1 MGLSNTAVP
10 KYYATFRDKVLAGLI
25 PVCDEISME
34 MNRIDALIADPNIWH
49 DDEATDAWI
58 RFCEN
63 ELVLTDGSQFVMLDS
78 FKLWGEQLLGWYHFV
93 DGSVYV
99 PNESDS
105 GGHFERKRT
114 LRRLINKQYLIVA
127 RSNAK
132 SMYLMAIQAYLLVVE
147 PDTTHQITTAPT
159 MKQSDEVILPIK
171 NALQRSRGPLF
182 KFMTLGS
189 LSNTTGS
196 RLNRPQLASTK
207 LGIQNFMSSSLLE
220 VRAMSID
227 KLQGLRVKCATVDEW
242 LSGVVREDVVG
253 AIEQGASKVPN
264 YAIIAASSEGTVRN
278 GSGDDIKFELL
289 RILHGEYNNP
299 HVSIF
304 YYRLD
309 DVSEVGDPGT
319 WMKANP
325 NIGITV
331 EYETIRLDVVRAEN
345 SPAAKND
352 ILAKRFDIP
361 MEGFSFWFTYEDTLP
376 TIAPSPVVFW
386 RMPGVLG
393 IDLSQGDDFCAFTLL
408 IPLGSAGFGVVPR
421 SYITERTL
429 AKLPTTMR
437 SKYDEFIREGSL
449 IVMPGTILDLEGEL
463 YDDVIKWL
471 DESEFEV
478 LVVGY
483 DPWNAKGFMG
493 RYERENGPFGLEK
506 VPQGMKT
513 ETVPLGL
520 LKQLAEDRRFRFW
533 QSIMTYTMGNA
544 IVQEDT
550 NGNRKLLKRRYEHK
564 IDNVSALLNAVA
576 AWLIHKE
583 VFE

>member
-1 MGLSNTAVP
+1 MALSNTAVP
-10 KYYATFRDKVLAGLI
+10 KYYAAFREKVLAGQI

-34 MNRIDALIADPNIWH
+34 MNRIDALIADPTIWH

-63 ELVLTDGSQFVMLDS
+63 ELVLTDGSPFVMLDS
-78 FKLWGEQLLGWYHFV
+78 FKLWGEQLLSWYHYV
-93 DGSVYV
+93 DQSVYV
-99 PNESDS
+99 PESDGS
-105 GGHFERKRT
+105 SGHFERKKS

-171 NALQRSRGPLF
+171 NALMRSRGPLF

-220 VRAMSID
+220 VRAMAID
-227 KLQGLRVKCATVDEW
+227 KLQGLRVRCATVDEW

-253 AIEQGASKVPN
+253 AIEQGAAKVPN
-264 YAIIAASSEGTVRN
+264 YMIVAASSEGTVRN

-289 RILHGEYNNP
+289 RILHGEYRNP

-309 DVSEVGDPGT
+309 DISEVGMPET
-319 WMKANP
+319 WIKANP

-331 EYETIRLDVVRAEN
+331 DYKTIQLDVERAEN
-345 SPAAKND
+345 APAAKND

-361 MEGFSFWFTYEDTLP
+361 MEGFSFWFTYEETLP
-376 TIAPSPVVFW
+376 TISPAPHAFW
-386 RMPGVLG
+386 RMPCVMGV
-393 IDLSQGDDFCAFTLL
+393 DLSQGDDFCAFTLL
-408 IPLGSAGFGVVPR
+408 VPLGDAGFGVIPR

-429 AKLPTTMR
+429 TKLPTTMR
-437 SKYDEFIREGSL
+437 IKYEEFLNEGTL
-449 IVMPGTILDLEGEL
+449 IVMPGTILDLEGAV
-463 YDDVIKWL
+463 YDDVERWL
-471 DESEFEV
+471 EEQEYEV
-478 LVVGY
+478 LCVGY
-483 DPWNAKGFMG
+483 DPWNAKGFMS
-493 RYERENGPFGLEK
+493 RWERENGPFGLEK

-520 LKQLAEDRRFRFW
+520 MKQLAEDKRFRFW
-533 QSIMTYTMGNA
+533 QSIMTFTMGNA

-564 IDNVSALLNAVA
+564 IDNVSALLDAIVSWQVN
-576 AWLIHKE
+576 KE